1 MNWYYAAGGQQQG
14 PVDDAQLDALL
25 SSGQINA
32 ETLIWR
38 DGMANWQPL
47 RQARS
52 TPATLGAPP
61 VQPGGE
67 TPPVAS
73 GTSAAGEIVCA
84 ECGKTFTK
92 DNAIQYGS
100 TWVCASCKPVFLQK
114 LREGTSP
121 GAAPSGMPGAP
132 FDADA
137 FLAGIRE
144 RDYSIDI
151 GSCLSRGWELVKSN
165 FWISVG
171 VVVLIYLC
179 GAAAGIVGI
188 IPCLGYL
195 IQGALQGPLMGG
207 LCWFFLKLIRRQEA
221 TVGDAF
227 TGFSR
232 GFLQL
237 CLVGL
242 ISTIFS
248 LLCMVPGIITVFAV
262 GPMKVNVPVAITV
275 LAFAVGFIPMIYLS
289 VCWMFSMPLV
299 IDKGL
304 DFWPAM
310 ELSRKVVSLHWGTFF
325 VLLIACFLV
334 AIAGFL
340 ALCVGVLVA
349 APVIVAA
356 LMYAYEDIFS
366 GRAPEPT

>member
-38 DGMANWQPL
+38 EGMANWQPL

-61 VQPGGE
+61 IQPGGE
-67 TPPVAS
+67 TPPFAT
-73 GTSAAGEIVCA
+73 GASAAGEIICA

-121 GAAPSGMPGAP
+121 GASPSGMPGAP
-132 FDADA
+132 FDPDA

-144 RDYSIDI
+144 RDYSVDI
-151 GSCLSRGWELVKSN
+151 GSCLSRGWELVKNN

-179 GAAAGIVGI
+179 LIAASVIPCVGGI
-188 IPCLGYL
+188 IQLV
-195 IQGALQGPLMGG
+195 IQGPLLGG
-207 LCWFFLKLIRRQEA
+207 MYWFFLKLIRRQEA
-221 TVGDAF
+221 VIGDAF
-227 TGFSR
+227 SGFSR

-237 CLVGL
+237 FLVGL
-242 ISTIFS
+242 VSG
-248 LLCMVPGIITVFAV
+248 LLLGLCMVPGFIAL
-262 GPMKVNVPVAITV
+262 GAASAMKGNVPVAIIV
-275 LAFAVGFIPMIYLS
+275 LAFAVGMIPMVYLS

-325 VLLIACFLV
+325 LLLIVCFLV

-349 APVIVAA
+349 APVIMAA
-356 LMYAYEDIFS
+356 LMYVYEDIFS
-366 GRAPEPT
+366 GRAPEAT